1 MTRGA
6 DEDRHRTFIAVPL
19 APAIREAASGL
30 CRPLAA
36 YADRFRWVSPSH
48 LHLTLQF
55 LGDLTGRQVEEA
67 AEAARAA
74 AGPAEPFAITFA
86 GLGAFPSPAAPRVV
100 WVGVT
105 AGAERLTALA
115 DSLAVALRR
124 RQFSLDPRP
133 FSPHLTLAR
142 ARGHRRPPDLRRE
155 REALDRVVLGEQT
168 VTELIVVNSVLG
180 ASEPVHTV
188 VATAGFG
195 GIVRGTA

>member
-19 APAIREAASGL
+19 APAIREGASGV
-30 CRPLAA
+30 RRSLAA

-55 LGDLTGRQVEEA
+55 LGDLTARRVDEA
-67 AEAARAA
+67 WEAVRAA
-74 AGPAEPFAITFA
+74 ADPAEPFAITLA
-86 GLGAFPSPAAPRVV
+86 GLGAFPSLAAPRVV

-105 AGAERLTALA
+105 AGAHRLAALA
-115 DSLAVALRR
+115 ESLAAALRDLR
-124 RQFSLDPRP
+124 FSLDSRP

-142 ARGHRRPPDLRRE
+142 ARGHGRPPDLRRE
-155 REALDRVVLGEQT
+155 REALTRVVLGEQT

-180 ASEPVHTV
+180 ASEPVHTI
-188 VATAGFG
+188 VARAGLG
-195 GIVRGTA
+195 GSVRGTA

>member
-6 DEDRHRTFIAVPL
+6 DEDRHRTFIAVSL

-30 CRPLAA
+30 RRPLAA
-36 YADRFRWVSPSH
+36 YADRLRWVSPLH

-55 LGDLTGRQVEEA
+55 LGDLTARQVDEA

-74 AGPAEPFAITFA
+74 AGSTEPFTITFA
-86 GLGAFPSPAAPRVV
+86 GIGAFPSPAAPRVI

-105 AGAERLTALA
+105 AGADRLTALA
-115 DSLAVALRR
+115 ESLAAALRSR
-124 RQFSLDPRP
+124 RFSLDPRP

-142 ARGHRRPPDLRRE
+142 TRGHGRPPDLRRE
-155 REALDRVVLGEQT
+155 RAALDRMVLGEQT

-180 ASEPVHTV
+180 DSEPVHTI
-188 VATAGFG
+188 VATARLG
-195 GIVRGTA
+195 GIARGTG